1 MPMFY
6 FLFLAKIT
14 FLLEGQHYGDA
25 GVLCGHQ
32 PVSPTILFLTQL
44 PAEGLVKAVETG
56 LTDWAPIPMWETGM
70 VLPWPSLGHCGQ
82 LGSKPARKRSL
93 CPTPFLSPS
102 FSDFQISKRKYF
114 FSPQLFS
121 YFFHENS
128 TPSFIILFSVLVTC
142 GQQWSENIKWK
153 LPEIHSF

>member
-6 FLFLAKIT
+6 FLFLAKIK
-14 FLLEGQHYGDA
+14 FLLESQRYGDA

-56 LTDWAPIPMWETGM
+56 LTDWAPTPMWETSM

-114 FSPQLFS
+114 FFSTTILLFS
-121 YFFHENS
+121 WKQYF
-128 TPSFIILFSVLVTC
+128 SFIHYFVFYLSYLWPTVV
-142 GQQWSENIKWK
+142 WK
-153 LPEIHSF
+153 YKMETSRNS